1 MRIIAGKH
9 RGLVLSEF
17 DAGNIRPT
25 IDRVRENIFN
35 KIQFGVAGA
44 RVLDL
49 FGGTGAVS
57 LEFLSRGADRVV
69 TVDNNKNSVRLIS
82 KNFAKCGEKLNLL
95 ECDFRTALQKLEG
108 EQFDYIFLDPPYA
121 ENFGE
126 ESIELI
132 CLNNLLK
139 SDGLII
145 YEHLTGKKFAIADG
159 FELKDRKKYGTVNV
173 SYIGWQDGKG
183 D

>member
-1 MRIIAGKH
+1 MRIVAGKH
-9 RGLVLSEF
+9 RGLVLGEF

-35 KIQFGVAGA
+35 KIQFGVVGA

-69 TVDNNKNSVRLIS
+69 IVDNNKNSVHLIT
-82 KNFAKCGEKLNLL
+82 KNFDKCGENLNLL
-95 ECDFRTALQKLEG
+95 ECDFRTALQKLDG

-126 ESIELI
+126 EAIELI
-132 CLNNLLK
+132 CRKNLLK
-139 SDGLII
+139 GDGLII
-145 YEHLTGKKFAIADG
+145 YEHLNGKEFAIADG

-183 D
+183 N